1 MSNNIRSGIIGMLA
15 LSVADNTTMIV
26 LFAIG
31 EGYGFGMC
39 MFATTILLVNYYGP
53 KEAPKTMGT
62 MYLITTLAMF
72 GPVLGGYVADQYGG
86 FAGVFQSYAVVLTI
100 CMIAVGMM
108 RPPQLATQR

>member
-1 MSNNIRSGIIGMLA
+1 MLA
-15 LSVADNTTMIV
+15 LSYADNMTMIV

-62 MYLITTLAMF
+62 MYLFTTVAMF
-72 GPVLGGYVADQYGG
+72 GPVLGGYVADRYGG
-86 FAGVFQSYAVVLTI
+86 FAGVFQAYAAVLAIILVAVV
-100 CMIAVGMM
+100 MM
-108 RPPQLATQR
+108 RPPTLAVQR